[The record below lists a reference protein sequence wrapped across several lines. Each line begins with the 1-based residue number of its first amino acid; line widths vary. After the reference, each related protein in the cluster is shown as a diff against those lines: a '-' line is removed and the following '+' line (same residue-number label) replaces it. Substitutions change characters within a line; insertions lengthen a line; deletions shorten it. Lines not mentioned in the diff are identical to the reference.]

1 MGARLGFRLDP
12 HGCARCPVE
21 LGATPPWR
29 SLTIQV
35 ERMSVSREQRADL
48 RLGPRGREWQG
59 HASDDAIVKLR
70 RKGCLPMIP
79 FADLKAA
86 TPTPLGLIQSF
97 IGQGRQVFE
106 IA

>member
-1 MGARLGFRLDP
+1 ML
-12 HGCARCPVE
+12 
-21 LGATPPWR
+21 PWR
-29 SLTIQV
+29 SLTIQA

-48 RLGPRGREWQG
+48 QLGPRGREWQD
-59 HASDDAIVKLR
+59 HASEDTIVKLR

-86 TPTPLGLIQSF
+86 TPTPLGLIQSL

-106 IA
+106 IAR